1 MRKSLTRR
9 VRGKALAMV
18 CTGVVLSGLA
28 MTQPAQAASAETCR
42 TLSATVNNSAG
53 QAGGH
58 VQGTFCINTSGG
70 SAYLHSG
77 YYNYVEDYQADG
89 VAARAYV
96 SHGGITNGPL
106 GTDSTSTPGGTELDR
121 WDWTNAGYTLRLHVC
136 LGTTFPGKTGARCA
150 SSSMSV

>member
-1 MRKSLTRR
+1 MRNSFTLRG
-9 VRGKALAMV
+9 RGKALTV
-18 CTGVVLSGLA
+18 LCTGAVLGGLA

-58 VQGTFCINTSGG
+58 VQGTFCINTSTY

-96 SHGGITNGPL
+96 SHGGFTNGPL
-106 GTDSTSTPGGTELDR
+106 GTDSTSTSGGTQLDA
-121 WDWTNAGYTLRLHVC
+121 WDSTGSGSSLRLYVC
-136 LGTTFPGKTGARCA
+136 LGTAFPGSAGARCA
-150 SSSMSV
+150 SSSMSA